1 MSTTGGNGGQADVD
15 GVVGCGE
22 GLAVPVGGDLNSGG
36 GRGGGRAGLGHLG
49 DCGATLPSLDD
60 EGPVGQL
67 TPLGGGGALQGGGA
81 PAADASV
88 AGGLP
93 KWSSAKMAF
102 LMCSLS
108 PALMRSFACSC
119 CSNDHPAASWTP
131 NVAIL
136 ASLAPVAVASRSSIA
151 ARHCP
156 STSGSAPEST
166 ASPLGVPCDAS
177 AGGTSAWVSMLLA
190 SPR

>member
-1 MSTTGGNGGQADVD
+1 MDD
-15 GVVGCGE
+15 GVGPPG
-22 GLAVPVGGDLNSGG
+22 GPVAPAGGGLNSGG
-36 GRGGGRAGLGHLG
+36 GRGGGRSGLGHLG
-49 DCGATLPSLDD
+49 DCGAILPSLEED
-60 EGPVGQL
+60 GPVGQFAL
-67 TPLGGGGALQGGGA
+67 LVGGGALQGGRA
-81 PAADASV
+81 SAADALV

-131 NVAIL
+131 NVATL

-156 STSGSAPEST
+156 STSGSAPESI
-166 ASPLGVPCDAS
+166 ASPRGVPCDAS
-177 AGGTSAWVSMLLA
+177 AGGTYAGVSMLLA
-190 SPR
+190 SPG